1 MEVFSHMFFLIKG
14 VILGFSIAAPVGP
27 IGVLCIQ
34 RTLSEGR
41 LHGFVS
47 GLGAATADSIYGFI
61 GAFGLSAISSFLI
74 GYRWPIHIVGG
85 IFLIYLALK
94 IWLSK
99 PSQKSTSSKETKS
112 LTSSYLS
119 TVFLTITNPMTIFSF
134 IAAFAALGVGT
145 TVGHLAPALIVVGVF
160 IGSALWWLILS
171 FGVGL
176 VKHKVTGRTMVW
188 INRVSALLILGLLIL
203 SFIKG

>member
-1 MEVFSHMFFLIKG
+1 MFFLLKG
-14 VILGFSIAAPVGP
+14 IILGFSIAAPVGP

-85 IFLIYLALK
+85 IFLLYLALK

-99 PSQKSTSSKETKS
+99 PSQKSASSKQTKT
-112 LTSSYLS
+112 LAGSYLS

-134 IAAFAALGVGT
+134 IAAFAALGIAT
-145 TVGHLAPALIVVGVF
+145 TAGHLAPALIIVGVF
-160 IGSALWWLILS
+160 VGSAFWWLILS

-176 VKHKVTGRTMVW
+176 LKHKLDENGMLW
-188 INRVSALLILGLLIL
+188 INRISAVLILILLVI
-203 SFIKG
+203 SFLRK